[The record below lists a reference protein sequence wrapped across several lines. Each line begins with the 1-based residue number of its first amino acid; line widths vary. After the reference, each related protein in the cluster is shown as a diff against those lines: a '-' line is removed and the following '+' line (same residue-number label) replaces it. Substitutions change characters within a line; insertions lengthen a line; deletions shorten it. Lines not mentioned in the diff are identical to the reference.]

1 VGKYHKTSKKLL
13 PAPEAKEYQEQ
24 EATANEILLA
34 PYDAKNIYMIMY
46 HNQNQPWTLDNL
58 AVKEVFN
65 EYYGGG
71 MNGVVF
77 QELREARGLAYSA
90 AALYNDPMRKGHPEY
105 YYTYIITQNDKM
117 MDCVGQFH
125 NILNDMPESQAAFNV
140 AKDAVTKRLASLRTT
155 KFSILNAYL
164 SAQRRGIDFD
174 INERIYQQLPSVT
187 LQSIVDFE
195 HRMMAN
201 KAYRYMILGNESE
214 LDMPALEKIAPVRRV
229 STEEIFG
236 Y

>member
-1 VGKYHKTSKKLL
+1 
-13 PAPEAKEYQEQ
+13 
-24 EATANEILLA
+24 
-34 PYDAKNIYMIMY
+34 M
-46 HNQNQPWTLDNL
+46 
-58 AVKEVFN
+58 
-65 EYYGGG
+65 
-71 MNGVVF
+71 VF